1 MISSPLTRR
10 PTKAY
15 GPFESNLLGH
25 CHPKILKA
33 LTEQASRLTLSSRA
47 FYNDMFGRYAKFV
60 TEYFGYEM
68 VLPMNTGAEGVET
81 ALKLARKWGYLK
93 KGIPSNEAIILGF
106 AGNFHGR
113 TFGAI
118 SLSTDPESRDGFGPY
133 LPGVGAICGDNSTA
147 LAYNDAAQLE
157 AVLERHGPKVAA
169 IIIEPI
175 QGEAGINVPDEGY
188 LKKCFELCKKHN
200 VLFIADEIQTGL
212 GRTGKLLA
220 VDHED
225 IRPDV
230 LILGKALSGGV
241 YPVSAILADRDI
253 MLCIQP
259 GEHGSTY
266 GGNPI
271 ACAVAIA
278 ALEVLRDE
286 KLAERAEV
294 LGERLR
300 RGLRN
305 LNTPLL
311 TTGNNLK
318 SPSLIPSPWQ
328 GTAECDCS
336 RQCSTEWEK
345 GLAYLSPPQ
354 TIRHP
359 NQTHSRQY
367 HPSGLPS

>member
-1 MISSPLTRR
+1 MISSLPTHL
-10 PTKAY
+10 PTKVAV
-15 GPFESNLLGH
+15 PLNSNLLGH
-25 CHPKILKA
+25 CHPKIIKA
-33 LTEQASRLTLSSRA
+33 LIEQASRLALSSRA
-47 FYNDMFGRYAKFV
+47 FYNDMFGRYAKFI

-81 ALKLARKWGYLK
+81 ALKLARKWGYMK

-106 AGNFHGR
+106 SGNFHGR

-133 LPGVGAICGDNSTA
+133 LPGVGAICSDSNET

-157 AVLERHGPKVAA
+157 KALEKHGSKIAA

-188 LKKCFELCKKHN
+188 LRKCFELCKKHN

-220 VDHED
+220 VDHEN

-241 YPVSAILADRDI
+241 YPVSAILADREI

-286 KLAERAEV
+286 KLAERAEI

-300 RGLRN
+300 QGLRN
-305 LNTPLL
+305 LKTPFL
-311 TTGNNLK
+311 TTG
-318 SPSLIPSPWQ
+318 SPYSYLIHSPWK
-328 GTAECDCS
+328 GTVE
-336 RQCSTEWEK
+336 
-345 GLAYLSPPQ
+345 
-354 TIRHP
+354 RHCC
-359 NQTHSRQY
+359 R
-367 HPSGLPS
+367 